1 MKQILLMIAVVAV
14 VGCGEKADGNTGV
27 VDPNKPSPEAISEK
41 LIADPIVEKAIRKRL
56 KKPGGELTK
65 ADMEKVT
72 RLGIENKNLTDV
84 PGGLGNLSQL
94 TYLSLALNQLT
105 NVEGLEKL
113 KKLETLSLVQNNLTD
128 VKSLGKLDQLTD
140 LHLWGNKLTELPEG
154 LEKLD
159 QLTYLSL
166 SINKLTDVKGLENLT
181 QLEELVLDRN
191 QLTDVKGLEKLTKL
205 KSLVLWNNKLTNV
218 KGLNKLTKLVSL
230 DLSKNQLTDVN
241 GLEKL
246 TQLTGL
252 GLKDNPDL
260 TKAQIAE
267 LQKALPKCK
276 IHSNLPL
283 TKEESAQVVEAVIRK
298 KLKKPIGELTKAD
311 FTKVTRLDIRDNGL
325 TDVKGLE
332 KLTQLTSLDL
342 RDNKLTDVKVLEKLT
357 QLTYLGL
364 SNNPDLTTTQIN
376 QLKKTMPKCLI
387 GSNPTK

>member
-1 MKQILLMIAVVAV
+1 MKQILLMIAVVAL
-14 VGCGEKADGNTGV
+14 VGCGEKGDGNTGV

-56 KKPGGELTK
+56 KKPKGELTK

-84 PGGLGNLSQL
+84 PEGLGNLSQL

-113 KKLETLSLVQNNLTD
+113 TKLKTLSLVQNNLTD
-128 VKSLGKLDQLTD
+128 VKSLG
-140 LHLWGNKLTELPEG
+140 
-154 LEKLD
+154 KLD

-205 KSLVLWNNKLTNV
+205 KSLVLWNNQLTDV

-246 TQLTGL
+246 TQLTEL
-252 GLKDNPDL
+252 GLKDNSDL

-276 IHSNLPL
+276 IYSNLPL
-283 TKEESAQVVEAVIRK
+283 TKEESAQFIEAVIRK

-311 FTKVTRLDIRDNGL
+311 MTKVTRLDIRDNGL

-332 KLTQLTSLDL
+332 KLTQLTFLDL
-342 RDNKLTDVKVLEKLT
+342 YDNKLTDVKGLEKLT
-357 QLTYLGL
+357 QLTYLSL
-364 SNNPDLTTTQIN
+364 SNNPDLTKAQIN
-376 QLKKTMPKCLI
+376 QLKKTLPKCLI